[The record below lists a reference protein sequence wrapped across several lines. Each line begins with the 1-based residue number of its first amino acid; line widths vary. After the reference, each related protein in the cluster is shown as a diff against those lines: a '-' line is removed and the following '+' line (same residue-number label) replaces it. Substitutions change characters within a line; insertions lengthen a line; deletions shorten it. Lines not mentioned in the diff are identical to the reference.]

1 MAAQSIVKLSLESN
15 QYEQNIR
22 KAQKSFENFT
32 ASIGINVKKLTA
44 AGIAISAATAAFDKL
59 SSAIGEAITKS
70 LEMAKQAEGIERAFK
85 RLDRPDLLDNLREA
99 THNTINDLELMK
111 QSVKFDNFGLN
122 LDQMG
127 TFLAFAQQQAKDTGQ
142 SIDYLVDSIVT
153 GLGRKSLPILDNLGL
168 SATDIRERMKETGDM
183 TTAVAQII
191 QERMDAAGGYI
202 ETAADRA
209 ARADADLNNAMM
221 ELGKT
226 LAPLEETGTSVFQSI
241 ELAAIQ
247 ALNEG
252 IKPIIPIVTEIR
264 DLISDIG
271 VTAETVKSSAGE
283 VFDVMM
289 TAAANAFGP
298 IAKIAQLMAI
308 IRGGGD
314 SGDMGAGV
322 GNIIDSIAA
331 NGGTLPDIVI
341 TGHRKTTGGGKKG
354 ATVKPFTWDSFDRQ
368 NFSTNEYLSDNR
380 ANILAERQMPSVW
393 AMMSAEG
400 MKAML
405 GNNAKQWDYG
415 KVLDEYVADPD
426 AEKRKGGTSE
436 FKKFTEKMGE
446 LGGGLSQLSG
456 GLKQI
461 GIDVPESVDKVI
473 GVIQGL
479 TSILQGVQTVI
490 SIFSTS
496 EMAANTIALAANTA
510 ALYAVAATNWI
521 PFSGGGVVHA
531 AGGVVAGN
539 TYSNDMIPAA
549 LNAGEVVLNRAQVGN
564 LASQIQGGG
573 MSGMNLSATVT
584 GEQIRLVLNNN
595 GRRTGRGEY
604 LQTNFR

>member
-1 MAAQSIVKLSLESN
+1 
-15 QYEQNIR
+15 
-22 KAQKSFENFT
+22 
-32 ASIGINVKKLTA
+32 
-44 AGIAISAATAAFDKL
+44 
-59 SSAIGEAITKS
+59 
-70 LEMAKQAEGIERAFK
+70 
-85 RLDRPDLLDNLREA
+85 
-99 THNTINDLELMK
+99 
-111 QSVKFDNFGLN
+111 
-122 LDQMG
+122 
-127 TFLAFAQQQAKDTGQ
+127 
-142 SIDYLVDSIVT
+142 
-153 GLGRKSLPILDNLGL
+153 
-168 SATDIRERMKETGDM
+168 MKETGDM

-191 QERMDAAGGYI
+191 LERMDAAGGYI

-298 IAKIAQLMAI
+298 IARIAKLMAI

-341 TGHRKTTGGGKKG
+341 TGHRKTKGGGKNSGLSIKEEIANGWEKAFAKSNLKDTKLIEKEYEPSDAFNAVYATAHQQNGSSVGELAKAVKRLNEVEG
-354 ATVKPFTWDSFDRQ
+354 ATEQ
-368 NFSTNEYLSDNR
+368 
-380 ANILAERQMPSVW
+380 
-393 AMMSAEG
+393 
-400 MKAML
+400 
-405 GNNAKQWDYG
+405 
-415 KVLDEYVADPD
+415 
-426 AEKRKGGTSE
+426 EKRPSE
-436 FKKFTEKMGE
+436 KRDSGFKKFTEKMGE
-446 LGGGLSQLSG
+446 LGGGLSQVSG

-461 GIDVPESVDKVI
+461 GIEVPESVDKVI
-473 GVIQGL
+473 GIIQGL
-479 TSILQGVQTVI
+479 TSILQGAQTVI

-604 LQTNFR
+604 LQSNFR